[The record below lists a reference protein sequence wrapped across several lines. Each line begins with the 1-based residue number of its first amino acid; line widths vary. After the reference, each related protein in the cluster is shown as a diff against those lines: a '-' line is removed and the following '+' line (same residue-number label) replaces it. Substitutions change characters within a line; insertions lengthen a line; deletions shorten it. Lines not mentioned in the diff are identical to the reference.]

1 MAVEFDAPLP
11 LVEDADTGHRFELA
25 PENWTGG

>member
-1 MAVEFDAPLP
+1 VSTTSINPKQIFRLGPL
-11 LVEDADTGHRFELA
+11 GSELA